1 MKQAWQSAL
10 TGERGTFLVTGTDE
24 VTKRFVGFQVVSVAV
39 IDELKIGEADVLTDY
54 IDDATASI
62 PAGTIV
68 KVQGDKPFTA
78 ITLTSGVVNLIIE

>member
-24 VTKRFVGFQVVSVAV
+24 VQKRFVGLQVVSVAV
-39 IDELKIGEADVLTDY
+39 IDELKIGETNVLTNY